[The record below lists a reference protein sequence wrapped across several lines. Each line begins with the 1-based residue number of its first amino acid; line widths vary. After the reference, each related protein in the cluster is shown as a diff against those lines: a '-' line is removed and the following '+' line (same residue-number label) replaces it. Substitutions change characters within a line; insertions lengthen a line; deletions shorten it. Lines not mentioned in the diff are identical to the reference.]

1 MLLSFPRSSRL
12 TRPSEFRRVFER
24 GRHRRIALQGLLVR
38 VRESTEPQAR
48 IGFAFSKR
56 ALRHA
61 VDRNRVKR
69 LARESFRHY
78 HSNLP
83 TVDIVLIAQTEVAE
97 MDNTAIL
104 RQLEVL
110 WQRLG
115 SLYPVAQT
123 PGQSNNTP

>member
-1 MLLSFPRSSRL
+1 
-12 TRPSEFRRVFER
+12 
-24 GRHRRIALQGLLVR
+24 